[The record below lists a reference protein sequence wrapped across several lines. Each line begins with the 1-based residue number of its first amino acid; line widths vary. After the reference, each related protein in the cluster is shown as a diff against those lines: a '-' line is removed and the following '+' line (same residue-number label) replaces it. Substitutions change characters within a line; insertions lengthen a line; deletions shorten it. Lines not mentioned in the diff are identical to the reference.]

1 MTTTTRAAVMW
12 QPGQWWDVVELELD
26 DPKAHEVLVRF
37 EASGLCHSD
46 DHVRTGDMP
55 VRFPIVGGHEGAG
68 VVEKVG
74 PLVDRVKV
82 GDRIVTSFIPVCGT
96 CHSCSTGAQNLC
108 DSARNA
114 RSGALLDDTYRFHKD
129 GQDLGAMC
137 VLGSFSE
144 RAVVNESACVKL
156 PDDISFEL
164 GALVGCGVLTGW
176 GTAMNAAAVRPGQ
189 AVVVYGAGGVGI
201 NAVQGAAYAGARPLV
216 VVDPVEFKREKALE
230 LGATHAFAKA
240 AEALEF
246 VAAETGGRLAD
257 HALVTVSVLSAETVN
272 DAVNVV
278 GKRGTVTIAAMGKAD
293 EFAVQVH
300 AGMLV
305 GYERR
310 IQGTLFGSCNPLV
323 DIPRIFEVYR
333 AGHLKLD
340 ELITTRYKLDQVSQ
354 AYQDMLDGKNL
365 RGMIVHEHL

>member
-74 PLVDRVKV
+74 PMVERVKV
-82 GDRIVTSFIPVCGT
+82 GDRIVCSFIPVCGT
-96 CHSCSTGAQNLC
+96 CRSCSMGAQNLC
-108 DSARNA
+108 ESARNA
-114 RSGALLDDTYRFHKD
+114 RTGALLDDTFRFHKD

-137 VLGSFSE
+137 TLGSFSE
-144 RAVVNESACVKL
+144 RAVVNEWSCVKL
-156 PDDISFEL
+156 PDDIPFEL

-240 AEALEF
+240 SEALEF
-246 VAAETGGRLAD
+246 VTAETGGRLAD

-278 GKRGTVTIAAMGKAD
+278 GKRGTVTIAAMG
-293 EFAVQVH
+293 
-300 AGMLV
+300 
-305 GYERR
+305 R
-310 IQGTLFGSCNPLV
+310 P
-323 DIPRIFEVYR
+323 
-333 AGHLKLD
+333 
-340 ELITTRYKLDQVSQ
+340 TRWRSRCTP
-354 AYQDMLDGKNL
+354 GC
-365 RGMIVHEHL
+365 